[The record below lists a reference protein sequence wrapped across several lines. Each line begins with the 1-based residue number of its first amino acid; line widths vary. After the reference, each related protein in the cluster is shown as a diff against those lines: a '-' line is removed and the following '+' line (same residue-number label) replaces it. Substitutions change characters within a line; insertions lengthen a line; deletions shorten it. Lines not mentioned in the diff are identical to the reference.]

1 MCCDSTLAVDYV
13 HVLSASSDL
22 MKFCLHEAFTEIFTK
37 TFIEN
42 FMESRENMI
51 ESTKIVTQWAIK
63 TVWNDEYLSRNR

>member
-22 MKFCLHEAFTEIFTK
+22 MKFCLHEAFAEIFTK

-42 FMESRENMI
+42 FMESLG
-51 ESTKIVTQWAIK
+51 KYDGVDK
-63 TVWNDEYLSRNR
+63 YGHTVNY